1 MSEKTPELVGLAA
14 KNFKGLKEIEVS
26 LKKKGML
33 IVFGGDEST
42 GKSTAMEILTV
53 TLYGKGRCPRQPIR
67 KGEKDAWTETRFEGL
82 IARRV
87 FTAKGTRLE
96 VKADGDMKASSPQS
110 FLEKL
115 FGGETGGVLPVDPLA
130 FLSLSPKEQ
139 VDTLRRML
147 GLDFSALDAERQEVY
162 DKRHGVNAEA
172 RNLEE
177 RLASIPQ
184 HEDVQD
190 KPVVI
195 AQLLE
200 MRRERAD
207 INERNRKEREELAA
221 FRGSVTEAKTQITHQ
236 KEKITEL
243 EADLVDMR
251 SRLEEQEKDYT
262 AAVEK
267 GKQLAKKVEALADAN
282 IEEIDSQ
289 IGAAE
294 ETNTKVRQNEERAT
308 LVKDLEK
315 RTKAA
320 QALTTRIDEIDAE
333 KAELVAQ
340 AEFPVEGLA
349 FDDERVTFNEV
360 DINQASQNEKVRAT
374 VGMIL
379 TLNPKAPAIVIDEG
393 SGLSEKSLAVLAE
406 LAETHNKYIF
416 VGRTSTGSEV
426 TFLMKD
432 GEVVDSKEDEDDG

>member
-1 MSEKTPELVGLAA
+1 MNEKTPELVGLAA
-14 KNFKGLKEIEVS
+14 KNFKGLQQIEVS
-26 LKKKGML
+26 LKQKGRL
-33 IVFGGDEST
+33 IVFGGDNST
-42 GKSTAMEILTV
+42 GKSNAMEIITV
-53 TLYGKGRCPRQPIR
+53 TLYGKGRCPGQPIR
-67 KGEKDAWTETRFEGL
+67 KGEKEAWTETRFEGL
-82 IARRV
+82 VARRV

-96 VKADGDMKASSPQS
+96 VKTTDNMKPSSPQT

-115 FGGETGGVLPVDPLA
+115 FGAESSAVIPVDPLA
-130 FLSLSPKEQ
+130 FLDLSPKEQ

-147 GLDFSALDAERQEVY
+147 GLDFSALDVKRQEVY

-184 HEDVQD
+184 YEDVPD

-207 INERNRKEREELAA
+207 INERNRKEREELAV

-236 KEKITEL
+236 KERITEL
-243 EADLVDMR
+243 EAGLADMR

-267 GKQLAKKVEALADAN
+267 GKQLAKKVEALVDAN

-294 ETNTKVRQNEERAT
+294 ETNTKVRQNEERVT
-308 LVKDLEK
+308 LTMTLEG
-315 RTKAA
+315 RTKEA
-320 QALTTRIDEIDAE
+320 QALTVRIEEIDAA
-333 KAELVAQ
+333 KVKLVAD
-340 AEFPVEGLA
+340 AEFPVDGLA
-349 FDDERVTFNEV
+349 FDDERVTFNGI
-360 DINQASQNEKVRAT
+360 DINQAAQNEKIKAT
-374 VGMIL
+374 VGMML
-379 TLNPKAPAIVIDEG
+379 ALNPKAPAIVIDEG
-393 SGLSEKSLAVLAE
+393 SGLDEESLAVLAE
-406 LAETHNKYIF
+406 LANTHQKYIF
-416 VGRTSTGSEV
+416 VGRTSKGSEV
-426 TFLMKD
+426 TFLMEGGKVVNSGKD
-432 GEVVDSKEDEDDG
+432 KDDG